1 MAKLQNVRGTYDLYG
16 EAKRK
21 MKKVTSV
28 GSEVVEKYGFEEIE
42 TPIFEFT
49 EVFSRNLGETSDVVT
64 KEMYCFEDRGGES
77 LTLRPE
83 GTAGVVRSFVSEGMQ
98 QNLPVKLYYSGPMF
112 RYERPQKG
120 RQRQFTQFGC
130 ELLGVETPQADIEV
144 IAMAYEFLEKLGLT
158 GSVTVEIN
166 SLGDRESRDAYREK
180 LVAYLKSRYDELS
193 EDSKT
198 RLERNPLRVLDSKE
212 ECDKAVVEDAPLYKD
227 SLNEASS
234 AFFNAVLKG
243 LDNLGIKYK
252 VNDRLVRG
260 LDYYS
265 HTVFELVTDK
275 LGSQGTVLES
285 YPELIARED
294 RDIAASVKET
304 LEKKGIVFRM
314 NAKVQSVNR
323 VEDKAIV
330 TFADSQTNEV
340 FVLEA
345 DAVLL
350 ATGRRPNTKDLNL
363 EVAGVEVDVCG
374 AIIVDEY
381 LKTTNPNIRAVGD
394 VKGGLQFTYISLD
407 DYRIVRE
414 DLFGDKERRT
424 GDRNPVSYSVF
435 IDPPLSRIGLN
446 EEEAR
451 RQNRDIIVKKLPV
464 MAIPRAKTLGET
476 DGLLKAIIDKNTGKI
491 LGCVLF
497 APDSG
502 EVINTVAVAMKTG
515 QDYTFLRDFIFTHPS
530 MSEALNDLFS

>member
-83 GTAGVVRSFVSEGMQ
+83 GTAGVVRSFISEGMQ

-166 SLGDRESRDAYREK
+166 SLGDKESRDAYREK

-212 ECDKAVVEDAPLYKD
+212 ECDKAVVEGAPLYKD
-227 SLNEASS
+227 SLNEASA

-275 LGSQGTVLES
+275 LGSQGTVLAGGRYDGLVEQMGGG
-285 YPELIARED
+285 AV
-294 RDIAASVKET
+294 A
-304 LEKKGIVFRM
+304 GIGWACGVERLAM
-314 NAKVQSVNR
+314 LLDEEPAVERPVA
-323 VEDKAIV
+323 VIPVGEEAEDKALEIAHRLRLAGLK
-330 TFADSQTNEV
+330 TEQAYGGNLKKRMIRADKANARKAVIIGSEELARNEV
-340 FVLEA
+340 TV
-345 DAVLL
+345 
-350 ATGRRPNTKDLNL
+350 KDL
-363 EVAGVEVDVCG
+363 
-374 AIIVDEY
+374 
-381 LKTTNPNIRAVGD
+381 
-394 VKGGLQFTYISLD
+394 
-407 DYRIVRE
+407 
-414 DLFGDKERRT
+414 
-424 GDRNPVSYSVF
+424 
-435 IDPPLSRIGLN
+435 
-446 EEEAR
+446 
-451 RQNRDIIVKKLPV
+451 
-464 MAIPRAKTLGET
+464 
-476 DGLLKAIIDKNTGKI
+476 
-491 LGCVLF
+491 
-497 APDSG
+497 DSG
-502 EVINTVAVAMKTG
+502 EQKNVALDQLIEEVK
-515 QDYTFLRDFIFTHPS
+515 
-530 MSEALNDLFS
+530 

>member
-28 GSEVVEKYGFEEIE
+28 GSAVVEKYGFEEIE

-64 KEMYCFEDRGGES
+64 KEMYCFQDRGGES

-83 GTAGVVRSFVSEGMQ
+83 GTAGVVRSFISEGMQ
-98 QNLPVKLYYSGPMF
+98 QNLPVKLYYNGPMF

-166 SLGDRESRDAYREK
+166 SLGDKESRDAYREK
-180 LVAYLKSRYDELS
+180 LVAYLKGHYDELS

-212 ECDKAVVEDAPLYKD
+212 ECDKLVVEGAPLYKD
-227 SLNEASS
+227 SLNEASA
-234 AFFNAVLKG
+234 AFFNAVLQG

-275 LGSQGTVLES
+275 LGSQGTVLAGGRYDGLVEQMGGGKVAGIGWACGVERLS
-285 YPELIARED
+285 MLLDADVSLPRPVAVIPVGEDVNGKAIEIAYQLR
-294 RDIAASVKET
+294 RA
-304 LEKKGIVFRM
+304 GF
-314 NAKVQSVNR
+314 R
-323 VEDKAIV
+323 VEHSYSGNLKKRMMKANKVNAVKAVIIGSDELSRGEV
-330 TFADSQTNEV
+330 T
-340 FVLEA
+340 L
-345 DAVLL
+345 
-350 ATGRRPNTKDLNL
+350 KDL
-363 EVAGVEVDVCG
+363 
-374 AIIVDEY
+374 
-381 LKTTNPNIRAVGD
+381 
-394 VKGGLQFTYISLD
+394 
-407 DYRIVRE
+407 
-414 DLFGDKERRT
+414 
-424 GDRNPVSYSVF
+424 
-435 IDPPLSRIGLN
+435 
-446 EEEAR
+446 
-451 RQNRDIIVKKLPV
+451 
-464 MAIPRAKTLGET
+464 
-476 DGLLKAIIDKNTGKI
+476 
-491 LGCVLF
+491 
-497 APDSG
+497 DSG
-502 EVINTVAVAMKTG
+502 AQKNVALDKIVEELK
-515 QDYTFLRDFIFTHPS
+515 
-530 MSEALNDLFS
+530 

>member
-49 EVFSRNLGETSDVVT
+49 EVFFRNLGETSDVVT

-275 LGSQGTVLES
+275 LGSQGTVLAGGRYDGLVEQMGGGKV
-285 YPELIARED
+285 A
-294 RDIAASVKET
+294 
-304 LEKKGIVFRM
+304 GIGW
-314 NAKVQSVNR
+314 ACG
-323 VEDKAIV
+323 VERL
-330 TFADSQTNEV
+330 SML
-340 FVLEA
+340 LEA
-345 DAVLL
+345 DVSLPRPIAVIPVGEDVNDKAVEIAYQLRRAGFRVEHGYSGNL
-350 ATGRRPNTKDLNL
+350 KKRMMKANKVNAVKAVIIGSDELSKGEATLKDL
-363 EVAGVEVDVCG
+363 
-374 AIIVDEY
+374 
-381 LKTTNPNIRAVGD
+381 
-394 VKGGLQFTYISLD
+394 
-407 DYRIVRE
+407 
-414 DLFGDKERRT
+414 
-424 GDRNPVSYSVF
+424 
-435 IDPPLSRIGLN
+435 
-446 EEEAR
+446 
-451 RQNRDIIVKKLPV
+451 
-464 MAIPRAKTLGET
+464 
-476 DGLLKAIIDKNTGKI
+476 
-491 LGCVLF
+491 
-497 APDSG
+497 DSG
-502 EVINTVAVAMKTG
+502 AQKNVALDKIVEE
-515 QDYTFLRDFIFTHPS
+515 LR
-530 MSEALNDLFS
+530 

>member
-21 MKKVTSV
+21 MKKVVSD
-28 GSEVVEKYGFEEIE
+28 GASVVEKYGFEEIE

-83 GTAGVVRSFVSEGMQ
+83 GTAGVVRSFISEGMQ

-166 SLGDRESRDAYREK
+166 SLGDKESRDAYREK
-180 LVAYLKSRYDELS
+180 LVAYLKGHYDELS
-193 EDSKT
+193 EDSRN

-212 ECDKAVVEDAPLYKD
+212 DCDKAVVADAPLYKD
-227 SLNEASS
+227 SLNETST

-243 LDNLGIKYK
+243 LDSLGIKYK

-275 LGSQGTVLES
+275 LGSQGTVLAGGRYDGLVEQMGGGK
-285 YPELIARED
+285 IAGIGWACGVERLGMLLEED
-294 RDIAASVKET
+294 VSLPRPIAVIPVGED
-304 LEKKGIVFRM
+304 
-314 NAKVQSVNR
+314 VN
-323 VEDKAIV
+323 DKAIEIAYQLRKAGFHV
-330 TFADSQTNEV
+330 EHSYSGNLKKRMMKANKANAVKVVIIGSDELANNEV
-340 FVLEA
+340 TL
-345 DAVLL
+345 
-350 ATGRRPNTKDLNL
+350 KDL
-363 EVAGVEVDVCG
+363 
-374 AIIVDEY
+374 
-381 LKTTNPNIRAVGD
+381 
-394 VKGGLQFTYISLD
+394 
-407 DYRIVRE
+407 
-414 DLFGDKERRT
+414 
-424 GDRNPVSYSVF
+424 
-435 IDPPLSRIGLN
+435 
-446 EEEAR
+446 
-451 RQNRDIIVKKLPV
+451 
-464 MAIPRAKTLGET
+464 
-476 DGLLKAIIDKNTGKI
+476 
-491 LGCVLF
+491 
-497 APDSG
+497 DSG
-502 EVINTVAVAMKTG
+502 EQKNV
-515 QDYTFLRDFIFTHPS
+515 
-530 MSEALNDLFS
+530 ALNAIIEELK